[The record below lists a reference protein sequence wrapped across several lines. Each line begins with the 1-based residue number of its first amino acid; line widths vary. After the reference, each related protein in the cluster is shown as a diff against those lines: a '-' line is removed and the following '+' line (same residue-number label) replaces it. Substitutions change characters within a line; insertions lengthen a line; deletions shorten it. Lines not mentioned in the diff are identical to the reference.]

1 MSNQS
6 FLSMADSGKNSLWRY
21 VLGVI
26 LIIFTWIVI
35 TAVLV
40 VAAERSAP
48 SVQAALGLLGFLPM
62 LVMPL
67 VVTRV
72 LHGRPAGTL
81 IGPAQRLNWG
91 RIGRAMLVW
100 AGMSAAAVI
109 AEVLWKGLSSYRLNV
124 DNFLSNLTIIF
135 IYVFMI
141 PIQATAEEVFF
152 RGYLLQAT
160 GRLTRNWVILGIMN
174 SLFFMLPHL
183 ANPEARTAGIVLAGL
198 NWLASGMF
206 YTLLTLR
213 SGSLDY
219 AIGAHVINNVLS
231 ATLISYPGGALG
243 EIALV
248 MTKELDAAFGLVTFV
263 VAAVIAYVALTRA
276 ASASAQV
283 TAAQRAEAAS

>member
-1 MSNQS
+1 M
-6 FLSMADSGKNSLWRY
+6 Y
-21 VLGVI
+21 YI
-26 LIIFTWIVI
+26 LIVFTWMVI
-35 TAVLV
+35 TAVIV
-40 VAAERSAP
+40 VALGSSAT
-48 SVQAALGLLGFLPM
+48 SVQAALTLLGFLPM

-100 AGMSAAAVI
+100 AGLMIAAVI
-109 AEVLWKGLSSYRLNV
+109 AEMLWKGLSSYRLNV
-124 DNFLSNLTIIF
+124 DNFLSNLATIFMCIF
-135 IYVFMI
+135 LI

-160 GRLTRNWVILGIMN
+160 GRLTRNWVVLGIIN

-183 ANPEARTAGIVLAGL
+183 SNPEVETAGIVLAGL

-231 ATLISYPGGALG
+231 ATLIGYPGGALG

-248 MTKELDAAFGLVTFV
+248 MAKELDAAFGLVTFV
-263 VAAVIAYVALTRA
+263 MASVIAHVALTRGTTD
-276 ASASAQV
+276 ASTQL

>member
-1 MSNQS
+1 MNNQS
-6 FLSMADSGKNSLWRY
+6 FLSMADSGKNNLWRY

-26 LIIFTWIVI
+26 LIIFTWIVT

-100 AGMSAAAVI
+100 AGLTVAAVI

-183 ANPEARTAGIVLAGL
+183 ANPEARNAGVLLAGL

-231 ATLISYPGGALG
+231 ATLIGYPGGALG

-263 VAAVIAYVALTRA
+263 MASVIAYVALTRA